1 MLQQSQKACAFHPIA
16 ASPCVVRRAPSL
28 YARAPH
34 PFLPNYAT
42 RAGPTF
48 SSVWIMAMNVVY
60 AIFGIIFIS
69 LSSWG
74 IENQK
79 KSSQLAGATPL
90 RYTRPVG

>member
-1 MLQQSQKACAFHPIA
+1 
-16 ASPCVVRRAPSL
+16 
-28 YARAPH
+28 
-34 PFLPNYAT
+34 
-42 RAGPTF
+42 
-48 SSVWIMAMNVVY
+48 MAMNVVY